1 MEKNIEKRAANK
13 AHKKLISADKTF
25 DVANVV
31 IMILL
36 FFIFA
41 WPLWFVVIA
50 SFSDP
55 GEVWRGNVIL
65 FPKGFSIDSYTEILK
80 YKEIWIGYRN
90 TIFYTVVGT
99 VINLFMT
106 VCMAYPLSRKKF
118 MPKNILMV
126 LCMITMYFGGG
137 LIPSYLVV
145 KNLHMIDTVWAMM
158 IPGCL
163 SVYNMII
170 MRSYFVNSIPDS
182 LEEAATLD
190 GAGPVQYLVKVVL
203 PLSKPVIAVIA
214 LYYMVGHW
222 NDFFSALI
230 YVNDKNLLPLQTFLR
245 NLLVTN
251 TVGNVSQTQNRRPA
265 RGRKRSRL
273 RTRGISALCLAAG
286 IFLAVPGLMEP
297 RELFVPLL
305 VGAAAMGAGIIGLWQ
320 SRARKK
326 NPFDRAAKILL
337 EGKDK
342 SSAEQAASVSFSEEG
357 MTVPAGGGKA
367 EFVPYREF
375 ECAVETADSFLF
387 VFGGRVLL
395 LQKMDLKAECTGDFC
410 SLISE
415 KVKPYHSIA

>member
-126 LCMITMYFGGG
+126 LCMITMYFGSG

-251 TVGNVSQTQNRRPA
+251 TVGNVSQTQN
-265 RGRKRSRL
+265 L
-273 RTRGISALCLAAG
+273 
-286 IFLAVPGLMEP
+286 
-297 RELFVPLL
+297 
-305 VGAAAMGAGIIGLWQ
+305 
-320 SRARKK
+320 
-326 NPFDRAAKILL
+326 NP
-337 EGKDK
+337 E
-342 SSAEQAASVSFSEEG
+342 
-357 MTVPAGGGKA
+357 
-367 EFVPYREF
+367 
-375 ECAVETADSFLF
+375 
-387 VFGGRVLL
+387 L
-395 LQKMDLKAECTGDFC
+395 LQKKIYLAQTIKYSAIIVSTLPVLCIYPFVQ
-410 SLISE
+410 
-415 KVKPYHSIA
+415 KYFVKGVMIGAIKG

>member
-1 MEKNIEKRAANK
+1 MCIRDRKRAANK

-158 IPGCL
+158 IPCIL
-163 SVYNMII
+163 YT
-170 MRSYFVNSIPDS
+170 SYS
-182 LEEAATLD
+182 
-190 GAGPVQYLVKVVL
+190 
-203 PLSKPVIAVIA
+203 
-214 LYYMVGHW
+214 
-222 NDFFSALI
+222 
-230 YVNDKNLLPLQTFLR
+230 
-245 NLLVTN
+245 
-251 TVGNVSQTQNRRPA
+251 
-265 RGRKRSRL
+265 
-273 RTRGISALCLAAG
+273 
-286 IFLAVPGLMEP
+286 
-297 RELFVPLL
+297 
-305 VGAAAMGAGIIGLWQ
+305 
-320 SRARKK
+320 
-326 NPFDRAAKILL
+326 
-337 EGKDK
+337 
-342 SSAEQAASVSFSEEG
+342 
-357 MTVPAGGGKA
+357 
-367 EFVPYREF
+367 
-375 ECAVETADSFLF
+375 
-387 VFGGRVLL
+387 
-395 LQKMDLKAECTGDFC
+395 TG
-410 SLISE
+410 
-415 KVKPYHSIA
+415 

>member
-1 MEKNIEKRAANK
+1 MADTDYIFHISPYDTEKLLPQVSRALEKRTEMV
-13 AHKKLISADKTF
+13 SRERF
-25 DVANVV
+25 
-31 IMILL
+31 
-36 FFIFA
+36 
-41 WPLWFVVIA
+41 PGLWKHTDRF
-50 SFSDP
+50 
-55 GEVWRGNVIL
+55 
-65 FPKGFSIDSYTEILK
+65 
-80 YKEIWIGYRN
+80 
-90 TIFYTVVGT
+90 
-99 VINLFMT
+99 
-106 VCMAYPLSRKKF
+106 
-118 MPKNILMV
+118 
-126 LCMITMYFGGG
+126 
-137 LIPSYLVV
+137 
-145 KNLHMIDTVWAMM
+145 
-158 IPGCL
+158 
-163 SVYNMII
+163 
-170 MRSYFVNSIPDS
+170 RS
-182 LEEAATLD
+182 
-190 GAGPVQYLVKVVL
+190 
-203 PLSKPVIAVIA
+203 
-214 LYYMVGHW
+214 M
-222 NDFFSALI
+222 
-230 YVNDKNLLPLQTFLR
+230 
-245 NLLVTN
+245 
-251 TVGNVSQTQNRRPA
+251 A

-273 RTRGISALCLAAG
+273 RTRGMSALCLAAG

-337 EGKDK
+337 EGIDK

>member
-251 TVGNVSQTQNRRPA
+251 TVGNVSQTQN
-265 RGRKRSRL
+265 L
-273 RTRGISALCLAAG
+273 
-286 IFLAVPGLMEP
+286 
-297 RELFVPLL
+297 
-305 VGAAAMGAGIIGLWQ
+305 
-320 SRARKK
+320 
-326 NPFDRAAKILL
+326 NP
-337 EGKDK
+337 E
-342 SSAEQAASVSFSEEG
+342 
-357 MTVPAGGGKA
+357 
-367 EFVPYREF
+367 
-375 ECAVETADSFLF
+375 
-387 VFGGRVLL
+387 L
-395 LQKMDLKAECTGDFC
+395 LQKKIYLAQTIKYSAIIVSTLPVLCIYPFVQ
-410 SLISE
+410 
-415 KVKPYHSIA
+415 KYFVKGVMIGSVKG

>member
-1 MEKNIEKRAANK
+1 MADTDYIFHISPYDTEKLLPQVSRALEKRTEMV
-13 AHKKLISADKTF
+13 SRERF
-25 DVANVV
+25 
-31 IMILL
+31 
-36 FFIFA
+36 
-41 WPLWFVVIA
+41 PGLWKHTDRF
-50 SFSDP
+50 
-55 GEVWRGNVIL
+55 
-65 FPKGFSIDSYTEILK
+65 
-80 YKEIWIGYRN
+80 
-90 TIFYTVVGT
+90 
-99 VINLFMT
+99 
-106 VCMAYPLSRKKF
+106 
-118 MPKNILMV
+118 
-126 LCMITMYFGGG
+126 
-137 LIPSYLVV
+137 
-145 KNLHMIDTVWAMM
+145 
-158 IPGCL
+158 
-163 SVYNMII
+163 
-170 MRSYFVNSIPDS
+170 RS
-182 LEEAATLD
+182 
-190 GAGPVQYLVKVVL
+190 
-203 PLSKPVIAVIA
+203 
-214 LYYMVGHW
+214 M
-222 NDFFSALI
+222 
-230 YVNDKNLLPLQTFLR
+230 
-245 NLLVTN
+245 
-251 TVGNVSQTQNRRPA
+251 A

-273 RTRGISALCLAAG
+273 RTRGMSALCLAAG

-395 LQKMDLKAECTGDFC
+395 LQKMDLKAEWTGDFC

>member
-1 MEKNIEKRAANK
+1 MADTDYIFHISPYDTEKLLPQVSRALEKRTEMV
-13 AHKKLISADKTF
+13 SRERF
-25 DVANVV
+25 
-31 IMILL
+31 
-36 FFIFA
+36 
-41 WPLWFVVIA
+41 PGLWKHTDRF
-50 SFSDP
+50 
-55 GEVWRGNVIL
+55 
-65 FPKGFSIDSYTEILK
+65 
-80 YKEIWIGYRN
+80 
-90 TIFYTVVGT
+90 
-99 VINLFMT
+99 
-106 VCMAYPLSRKKF
+106 
-118 MPKNILMV
+118 
-126 LCMITMYFGGG
+126 
-137 LIPSYLVV
+137 
-145 KNLHMIDTVWAMM
+145 
-158 IPGCL
+158 
-163 SVYNMII
+163 
-170 MRSYFVNSIPDS
+170 RS
-182 LEEAATLD
+182 
-190 GAGPVQYLVKVVL
+190 
-203 PLSKPVIAVIA
+203 
-214 LYYMVGHW
+214 M
-222 NDFFSALI
+222 
-230 YVNDKNLLPLQTFLR
+230 
-245 NLLVTN
+245 
-251 TVGNVSQTQNRRPA
+251 A

-273 RTRGISALCLAAG
+273 RTRGMSALCLAAG

-326 NPFDRAAKILL
+326 NPFDREAKILL

>member
-1 MEKNIEKRAANK
+1 MVSRER
-13 AHKKLISADKTF
+13 F
-25 DVANVV
+25 
-31 IMILL
+31 
-36 FFIFA
+36 
-41 WPLWFVVIA
+41 PGLWKHTDRF
-50 SFSDP
+50 
-55 GEVWRGNVIL
+55 
-65 FPKGFSIDSYTEILK
+65 
-80 YKEIWIGYRN
+80 
-90 TIFYTVVGT
+90 
-99 VINLFMT
+99 
-106 VCMAYPLSRKKF
+106 
-118 MPKNILMV
+118 
-126 LCMITMYFGGG
+126 
-137 LIPSYLVV
+137 
-145 KNLHMIDTVWAMM
+145 
-158 IPGCL
+158 
-163 SVYNMII
+163 
-170 MRSYFVNSIPDS
+170 RS
-182 LEEAATLD
+182 
-190 GAGPVQYLVKVVL
+190 
-203 PLSKPVIAVIA
+203 
-214 LYYMVGHW
+214 M
-222 NDFFSALI
+222 
-230 YVNDKNLLPLQTFLR
+230 
-245 NLLVTN
+245 
-251 TVGNVSQTQNRRPA
+251 A

-273 RTRGISALCLAAG
+273 RTRGMSALCLAAG

-305 VGAAAMGAGIIGLWQ
+305 VGATAMGAGIIGLWQ

>member
-1 MEKNIEKRAANK
+1 MADTDYIFHISPYDTEKLLPQVSRALEKRTEMV
-13 AHKKLISADKTF
+13 SRERF
-25 DVANVV
+25 
-31 IMILL
+31 
-36 FFIFA
+36 
-41 WPLWFVVIA
+41 PGLWKHTDRF
-50 SFSDP
+50 
-55 GEVWRGNVIL
+55 
-65 FPKGFSIDSYTEILK
+65 
-80 YKEIWIGYRN
+80 
-90 TIFYTVVGT
+90 
-99 VINLFMT
+99 
-106 VCMAYPLSRKKF
+106 
-118 MPKNILMV
+118 
-126 LCMITMYFGGG
+126 
-137 LIPSYLVV
+137 
-145 KNLHMIDTVWAMM
+145 
-158 IPGCL
+158 
-163 SVYNMII
+163 
-170 MRSYFVNSIPDS
+170 RS
-182 LEEAATLD
+182 
-190 GAGPVQYLVKVVL
+190 
-203 PLSKPVIAVIA
+203 
-214 LYYMVGHW
+214 M
-222 NDFFSALI
+222 
-230 YVNDKNLLPLQTFLR
+230 
-245 NLLVTN
+245 
-251 TVGNVSQTQNRRPA
+251 A

-273 RTRGISALCLAAG
+273 RTRGMSALCLAAG

-337 EGKDK
+337 EGKDM

>member
-13 AHKKLISADKTF
+13 THKKLISADKTF

-41 WPLWFVVIA
+41 WPLWFVIIA
-50 SFSDP
+50 SLSDP

-251 TVGNVSQTQNRRPA
+251 TVGNVSQTQN
-265 RGRKRSRL
+265 L
-273 RTRGISALCLAAG
+273 
-286 IFLAVPGLMEP
+286 
-297 RELFVPLL
+297 
-305 VGAAAMGAGIIGLWQ
+305 
-320 SRARKK
+320 
-326 NPFDRAAKILL
+326 NP
-337 EGKDK
+337 E
-342 SSAEQAASVSFSEEG
+342 
-357 MTVPAGGGKA
+357 
-367 EFVPYREF
+367 
-375 ECAVETADSFLF
+375 
-387 VFGGRVLL
+387 L
-395 LQKMDLKAECTGDFC
+395 LQKKIYLAQTIKYSAIIVSTLPVLCIYPFVQ
-410 SLISE
+410 
-415 KVKPYHSIA
+415 KYFVKGVMIGAIKG

>member
-251 TVGNVSQTQNRRPA
+251 TVGNVSQTQN
-265 RGRKRSRL
+265 L
-273 RTRGISALCLAAG
+273 
-286 IFLAVPGLMEP
+286 
-297 RELFVPLL
+297 
-305 VGAAAMGAGIIGLWQ
+305 
-320 SRARKK
+320 
-326 NPFDRAAKILL
+326 NP
-337 EGKDK
+337 E
-342 SSAEQAASVSFSEEG
+342 
-357 MTVPAGGGKA
+357 
-367 EFVPYREF
+367 
-375 ECAVETADSFLF
+375 
-387 VFGGRVLL
+387 L
-395 LQKMDLKAECTGDFC
+395 LQKKIYLAQTIKYSAIIVSTLPVLCIYPFVQ
-410 SLISE
+410 
-415 KVKPYHSIA
+415 KYFVKGVMIGAIKG

>member
-1 MEKNIEKRAANK
+1 MADTDYIFHISPYDTEKLLPQVSRALEKRTEMV
-13 AHKKLISADKTF
+13 SRERF
-25 DVANVV
+25 
-31 IMILL
+31 
-36 FFIFA
+36 
-41 WPLWFVVIA
+41 PGLWKHTDRF
-50 SFSDP
+50 
-55 GEVWRGNVIL
+55 
-65 FPKGFSIDSYTEILK
+65 
-80 YKEIWIGYRN
+80 
-90 TIFYTVVGT
+90 
-99 VINLFMT
+99 
-106 VCMAYPLSRKKF
+106 
-118 MPKNILMV
+118 
-126 LCMITMYFGGG
+126 
-137 LIPSYLVV
+137 
-145 KNLHMIDTVWAMM
+145 
-158 IPGCL
+158 
-163 SVYNMII
+163 
-170 MRSYFVNSIPDS
+170 RS
-182 LEEAATLD
+182 
-190 GAGPVQYLVKVVL
+190 
-203 PLSKPVIAVIA
+203 
-214 LYYMVGHW
+214 M
-222 NDFFSALI
+222 
-230 YVNDKNLLPLQTFLR
+230 
-245 NLLVTN
+245 
-251 TVGNVSQTQNRRPA
+251 A

-273 RTRGISALCLAAG
+273 RTRGMSALCLAAG

-337 EGKDK
+337 EGKAK

>member
-1 MEKNIEKRAANK
+1 MADTDYIFHISPYDTEKLLPQVSRALEKRTEMV
-13 AHKKLISADKTF
+13 SRERF
-25 DVANVV
+25 
-31 IMILL
+31 
-36 FFIFA
+36 
-41 WPLWFVVIA
+41 PGLWKHTDRF
-50 SFSDP
+50 
-55 GEVWRGNVIL
+55 
-65 FPKGFSIDSYTEILK
+65 
-80 YKEIWIGYRN
+80 
-90 TIFYTVVGT
+90 
-99 VINLFMT
+99 
-106 VCMAYPLSRKKF
+106 
-118 MPKNILMV
+118 
-126 LCMITMYFGGG
+126 
-137 LIPSYLVV
+137 
-145 KNLHMIDTVWAMM
+145 
-158 IPGCL
+158 
-163 SVYNMII
+163 
-170 MRSYFVNSIPDS
+170 RS
-182 LEEAATLD
+182 
-190 GAGPVQYLVKVVL
+190 
-203 PLSKPVIAVIA
+203 
-214 LYYMVGHW
+214 M
-222 NDFFSALI
+222 
-230 YVNDKNLLPLQTFLR
+230 
-245 NLLVTN
+245 
-251 TVGNVSQTQNRRPA
+251 A

-273 RTRGISALCLAAG
+273 RTRGMSALCLAAG
-286 IFLAVPGLMEP
+286 TFLAVPGLMEP

>member
-1 MEKNIEKRAANK
+1 MADTDYIFHISPYDTEKLLPQVSRALEKRTEMG
-13 AHKKLISADKTF
+13 SRERF
-25 DVANVV
+25 
-31 IMILL
+31 
-36 FFIFA
+36 
-41 WPLWFVVIA
+41 PGLWKHTDRF
-50 SFSDP
+50 
-55 GEVWRGNVIL
+55 
-65 FPKGFSIDSYTEILK
+65 
-80 YKEIWIGYRN
+80 
-90 TIFYTVVGT
+90 
-99 VINLFMT
+99 
-106 VCMAYPLSRKKF
+106 
-118 MPKNILMV
+118 
-126 LCMITMYFGGG
+126 
-137 LIPSYLVV
+137 
-145 KNLHMIDTVWAMM
+145 
-158 IPGCL
+158 
-163 SVYNMII
+163 
-170 MRSYFVNSIPDS
+170 RS
-182 LEEAATLD
+182 
-190 GAGPVQYLVKVVL
+190 
-203 PLSKPVIAVIA
+203 
-214 LYYMVGHW
+214 M
-222 NDFFSALI
+222 
-230 YVNDKNLLPLQTFLR
+230 
-245 NLLVTN
+245 
-251 TVGNVSQTQNRRPA
+251 A

-273 RTRGISALCLAAG
+273 RTRGMSALCLAAG

-395 LQKMDLKAECTGDFC
+395 LQKMDLKAECIGDFC